1 METNT
6 SMLPE
11 GCISEILSL
20 TSPWDACRSSAVS
33 PVFKSAADSDAFWE
47 RFLPSDYLSIL
58 ARSVS
63 PVVYTT
69 RKQLYFLLS
78 DSPILLDGGE
88 LSFMLDKRSGK
99 KCYMLP
105 STELS
110 IAWMNDARYWKW
122 PSIRESRFS
131 EVAQLII
138 VCWLEI
144 RGYIRSRMLSPMTTY
159 AAYLVYKIS
168 QRINYGLD
176 CLANTLVR
184 FIGDGVES
192 DTFVVF
198 LKEPVERLIPR
209 GSTYRLPRR
218 REDRWMEIE
227 LGSFFNGRG
236 DDNGEVMMELMEI
249 ELGHNKCGLI
259 LEGIEVLPKEKVVN
273 KDA

>member
-1 METNT
+1 METNI

-33 PVFKSAADSDAFWE
+33 P
-47 RFLPSDYLSIL
+47 
-58 ARSVS
+58 
-63 PVVYTT
+63 
-69 RKQLYFLLS
+69 
-78 DSPILLDGGE
+78 G
-88 LSFMLDKRSGK
+88 FMLDKRSGK

-110 IAWMNDARYWKW
+110 IAWMNDARCWKW

-192 DTFVVF
+192 DTSVVF
-198 LKEPVERLIPR
+198 LKEPLERLIPR
-209 GSTYRLPRR
+209 GSTYRHPRR
-218 REDRWMEIE
+218 REDGWMEIE

-249 ELGHNKCGLI
+249 ELGHSKCGLI
-259 LEGIEVLPKEKVVN
+259 LEGIEVRPKEKVVN